1 MKTINLDTL
10 RHTNQMRVIYADRET
25 VARQYREAILAL
37 DMDEKKTVQYCEMD
51 RVANFRS
58 ELEAQLRKTKL
69 WDYAPE
75 QREAVKAARTFLTH
89 FLDAEI
95 PYGETQ
101 FVPCD
106 EAEAF
111 LEDEVRMLGV
121 ESYQPAI
128 GHRIAQ
134 AGQSVEHRLETLA
147 RKPLHALHDFSENM
161 RETLVSPVALLS
173 A

>member
-10 RHTNQMRVIYADRET
+10 RHTNQMRVIYADQET

-37 DMDEKKTVQYCEMD
+37 DMDEKKTVRYCEMD

-69 WDYAPE
+69 WNYAPE

-89 FLDAEI
+89 FLATEI

-121 ESYQPAI
+121 LSYQSAI
-128 GHRIAQ
+128 QHRIVH

-147 RKPLHALHDFSENM
+147 RKPFHALRDLSESV
-161 RETLVSPVALLS
+161 RETIAAPVALLS